1 MLIGVK
7 IGKISCQEYTS
18 TLSCGLWL
26 RNESFPIDDL
36 FLFVFGLVR
45 ELLFEFSELSGKQP
59 SLGEKFVFLWVVF
72 EHPLEVPC
80 KVILASEGVHSRE
93 MIDALVWLHSV

>member
-7 IGKISCQEYTS
+7 IREISGQKNTS
-18 TLSCGLWL
+18 TLSRGLRL
-26 RNESFPIDDL
+26 RNKSFPIDDL

-59 SLGEKFVFLWVVF
+59 SLGEKLVLFWVVF

-80 KVILASEGVHSRE
+80 EVILASESVHSRE
-93 MIDALVWLHSV
+93 VIDTLVWLHSV